1 MTTTNDGR
9 PAIVRFVERWA
20 DRPDPSGQL
29 PGRANHSAEDAV
41 ALTVAARRVLAVHP
55 GIVGELLRR
64 EILAYRDFGYRFD
77 GSGLVP
83 RLARDILDQP
93 DPG

>member
-1 MTTTNDGR
+1 MTSIHDSR
-9 PAIVRFVERWA
+9 PAIVRWVERWA
-20 DRPDPSGQL
+20 EGPDPAGRL
-29 PGRANHSAEDAV
+29 PGRVSHDAEDV
-41 ALTVAARRVLAVHP
+41 ATLTAAARRVLDVHP

-83 RLARDILDQP
+83 RLARQILDEP
-93 DPG
+93 EPG